1 MRIAMNKIIVLG
13 PSGAGKSV
21 FSRKLNKI
29 TNIPVFHLDNIW
41 WKSDKS
47 HIEREEFDN
56 KLASILSKDKWI
68 IDGDY
73 SRTYEIRFQNADTVF
88 FLDYPLDVCLTG
100 AEERIGKKREDL
112 PWVEEE
118 FDKKFQEWI
127 INWFKNV
134 RPIVYSMIDKYKSNK
149 NIYIFKSR
157 NDADNFISNL

>member
-56 KLASILSKDKWI
+56 KLANILSKDKWI

-88 FLDYPLDVCLTG
+88 FLDYPLDVCFNG

-118 FDKKFQEWI
+118 FDKEFQEWI
-127 INWFKNV
+127 INWFMDV
-134 RPIVYSMIDKYKSNK
+134 RPIVYSMIDKYMNNK

-157 NDADNFISNL
+157 NDAANFISNL

>member
-1 MRIAMNKIIVLG
+1 MRVAMNKIIVLG

-41 WKSDKS
+41 WESDKS
-47 HIEREEFDN
+47 HIEREVFD
-56 KLASILSKDKWI
+56 KELASILSKDKWI

-88 FLDYPLDVCLTG
+88 FLDYPLDLCLTG

-118 FDKKFQEWI
+118 FDKEFQEWI
-127 INWFKNV
+127 INWFKDV
-134 RPIVYSMIDKYKSNK
+134 RPIVYSMIDKYKNNK